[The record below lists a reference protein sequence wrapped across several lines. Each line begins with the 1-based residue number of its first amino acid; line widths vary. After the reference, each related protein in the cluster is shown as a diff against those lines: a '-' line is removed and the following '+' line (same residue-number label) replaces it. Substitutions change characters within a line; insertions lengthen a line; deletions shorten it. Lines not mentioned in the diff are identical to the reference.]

1 MTAGTHPE
9 FEVAPQLLGELPV
22 PHWLSKRVMEIEYD
36 LLAKHVIAGESE
48 LMSDRLHDHHGM
60 NPYLLA
66 PIEMQNQDL
75 ITSRKV
81 GRIDERTAQMTIPI
95 L

>member
-9 FEVAPQLLGELPV
+9 FEVVPQPVGGLPV
-22 PHWLSKRVMEIEYD
+22 QHWSGKRVMEIEYD

-60 NPYLLA
+60 NPHLLA
-66 PIEMQNQDL
+66 PIEIQNQDL

-81 GRIDERTAQMTIPI
+81 GRTDKHTAQMTIPI